1 MSNLKKSTQ
10 RLLSLLLTLTLI
22 VSLSGCGMIPGF
34 GNHVPTAEEEQQRFD
49 EYTDEVFLSEVQ
61 LNIINLHF
69 TLAHPEEYGIEDYEV
84 TLGSF
89 SEEDD
94 KESYDLIR
102 GYIQELEGFDYDLLT
117 PEQQLS
123 YDIFMMYSKDA
134 LKREDFRLY
143 NNYLSPTTG
152 MQSYIPTLLAEYTF
166 YSEKDVTD
174 YLEILELLPSYFE
187 DLMAFEKEQSEAGFF
202 MPDFEV
208 DKVVEQCEQF
218 MADPENHYLIDSFNL
233 RIDETDFLEDATKED
248 YKAQNVLLMQKS
260 VIPAFDYLVTEL
272 KKLKGTGLN
281 DRGLEA
287 FENGQKFYELL
298 VRDSTGSDKSVE
310 EIQQLIIDRY
320 YSALEEIL
328 NLTMEDEDVF
338 ERMDDC
344 PIDLSDPYTV
354 LNHLNTEITTDFP
367 TPADLPFEVNYVP
380 ESMEEYTN
388 PAYYI
393 LPPIDDLQNNIIYIN
408 RGNLT
413 GGTEDFVT
421 LAHEGFPGHL
431 YQTTYF
437 YGKNPSKIRKLFS
450 FSGYSEGW
458 GTYAEMYAYSLSQM
472 DDAAI
477 RLNELNKIYTFSI
490 YCLADIGIN
499 YDGWSYEETIDFFN
513 SMGLEEEVGREI
525 FQAMVEDPALY
536 LAYYLGYLEFME
548 LRAEAESTLGEAFNL
563 KDFHTFL
570 LDIGP
575 AQFEIIAQRMQMWI
589 EEQSD
594 TIASQQA
601 LAG

>member
-22 VSLSGCGMIPGF
+22 VSLSGCGMIPRF

-94 KESYDLIR
+94 KESYGLIR

-208 DKVVEQCEQF
+208 DKVV
-218 MADPENHYLIDSFNL
+218 
-233 RIDETDFLEDATKED
+233 
-248 YKAQNVLLMQKS
+248 
-260 VIPAFDYLVTEL
+260 
-272 KKLKGTGLN
+272 
-281 DRGLEA
+281 
-287 FENGQKFYELL
+287 
-298 VRDSTGSDKSVE
+298 
-310 EIQQLIIDRY
+310 
-320 YSALEEIL
+320 
-328 NLTMEDEDVF
+328 
-338 ERMDDC
+338 
-344 PIDLSDPYTV
+344 
-354 LNHLNTEITTDFP
+354 
-367 TPADLPFEVNYVP
+367 
-380 ESMEEYTN
+380 
-388 PAYYI
+388 
-393 LPPIDDLQNNIIYIN
+393 
-408 RGNLT
+408 
-413 GGTEDFVT
+413 
-421 LAHEGFPGHL
+421 
-431 YQTTYF
+431 
-437 YGKNPSKIRKLFS
+437 
-450 FSGYSEGW
+450 
-458 GTYAEMYAYSLSQM
+458 
-472 DDAAI
+472 
-477 RLNELNKIYTFSI
+477 
-490 YCLADIGIN
+490 
-499 YDGWSYEETIDFFN
+499 
-513 SMGLEEEVGREI
+513 
-525 FQAMVEDPALY
+525 
-536 LAYYLGYLEFME
+536 
-548 LRAEAESTLGEAFNL
+548 
-563 KDFHTFL
+563 
-570 LDIGP
+570 
-575 AQFEIIAQRMQMWI
+575 
-589 EEQSD
+589 
-594 TIASQQA
+594 
-601 LAG
+601 